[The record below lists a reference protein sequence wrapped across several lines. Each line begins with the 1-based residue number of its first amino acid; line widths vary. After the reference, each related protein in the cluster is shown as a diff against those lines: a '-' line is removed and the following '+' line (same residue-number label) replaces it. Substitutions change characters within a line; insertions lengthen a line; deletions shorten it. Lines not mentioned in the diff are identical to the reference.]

1 MERDVY
7 GAPGEAQ
14 EQEHGEGEAHFR
26 LLVENAYD
34 IIAVL
39 NADGTVRYV
48 SPSVERVLGYSREEL
63 LGVNPFE
70 LVHPDDV
77 QKNLELFESMRYE
90 PEKSEGSE
98 FRFRHKDGSWRTLEA
113 IAKNLLAEPRIA
125 GHVVNL
131 RDITAYRRM
140 EEELRESEER
150 YRYLVENLN
159 EVVYACD
166 ATGRVTYISPV
177 IERVTRY
184 RIGEIEGQA
193 FEKYVYPK
201 DLPAF
206 QNAFKRTVSGST
218 ESVEFRFVDKDGRL
232 IYFESSTR
240 PQERDGE
247 TVGLVGILTEI
258 TDRKQAEEV
267 KKRTEEMFRAQI
279 RRTIRY
285 YRAP

>member
-1 MERDVY
+1 MEEK
-7 GAPGEAQ
+7 ANEARTEVQ
-14 EQEHGEGEAHFR
+14 DEAYFR

-34 IIAVL
+34 IITVL
-39 NADGTVRYV
+39 NADGTVRYI
-48 SPSVERVLGYSREEL
+48 SPSVERVLGYGREEL

-70 LVHPDDV
+70 LVHPEDV
-77 QKNLELFESMRYE
+77 QKILELFESMRYE
-90 PEKSEGSE
+90 PDKSEGSE
-98 FRFRHKDGSWRTLEA
+98 FRFRHKDGSWRVLEGV
-113 IAKNLLAEPRIA
+113 AKNLLHEPRVA

-131 RDITAYRRM
+131 RDITIYRRM

-159 EVVYACD
+159 EVVYTCD
-166 ATGRVTYISPV
+166 AAGRVTYISPV
-177 IERVTRY
+177 IERVTKY
-184 RIGEIEGQA
+184 RIGEVEGQA

-206 QNAFKRTVSGST
+206 QEAFQRAVSGSN

-232 IYFESSTR
+232 IYFESSSR
-240 PQERDGE
+240 PREEEGE
-247 TVGLVGILTEI
+247 VVGLVGILTEI